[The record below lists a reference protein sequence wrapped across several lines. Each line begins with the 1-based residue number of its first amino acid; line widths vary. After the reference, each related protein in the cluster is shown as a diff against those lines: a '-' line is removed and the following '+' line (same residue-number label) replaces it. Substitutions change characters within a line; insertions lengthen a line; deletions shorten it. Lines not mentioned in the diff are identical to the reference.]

1 MELVE
6 AKIDRLDAKLAQ
18 LGREYEQYFLGLRP
32 REPLPLKGEVR
43 ALIAQLADQ
52 KLVNTALKFRLGSLS
67 SRHQAMQR
75 RWDDVLRRID
85 EGSYARHQFRAAL
98 LHRAQPQLAKADET
112 PSAQRPQGLFE
123 DYRDARLACGQS
135 TAGLSAEQLSHSLDA
150 QREQL
155 RERFGADAEFQFRV
169 AVEDGRAKLK
179 ARRVT
184 H

>member
-1 MELVE
+1 LEPAE

-43 ALIAQLADQ
+43 ALIAQFADQ

-67 SRHQAMQR
+67 SRYQAMQR

-85 EGSYARHQFRAAL
+85 EGSYARHQFRASLQA
-98 LHRAQPQLAKADET
+98 
-112 PSAQRPQGLFE
+112 RPQPPISPLGEIPCGQGPLGLFE
-123 DYRDARLACGQS
+123 HYRDARLACGQS
-135 TAGLSAEQLSHSLDA
+135 TAGLSAEQLSRSLDA

-155 RERFGADAEFQFRV
+155 QERFGADVEFQFQV

-179 ARRVT
+179 ARRVAR
-184 H
+184 

>member
-1 MELVE
+1 MEPAE
-6 AKIDRLDAKLAQ
+6 AKIDRLDTKLGQ

-32 REPLPLKGEVR
+32 REPIPLKGEVR

-52 KLVNTALKFRLGSLS
+52 RLINTALKFRLGSLS
-67 SRHQAMQR
+67 ARYQAMQR
-75 RWDDVLRRID
+75 RWDDVLRQID
-85 EGSYARHQFRAAL
+85 EGSYARHQFRASL
-98 LHRAQPQLAKADET
+98 QRRGQPPAKSVPA
-112 PSAQRPQGLFE
+112 PAPGPQGLFE
-123 DYRDARLACGQS
+123 DYLDARLACGQS

-155 RERFGADAEFQFRV
+155 QERFGADVEFQFRV